1 MNDSIKANG
10 LHPLAIGQIFA
21 SGLYLIDNEWQTTRD
36 IVTAE
41 AQPEPTAVIGG
52 YRKSVLILVEN
63 HRMPVLAD
71 EDFTL
76 LTKILGAVGLSMDD
90 VLVVN
95 TGAMAQ
101 WTGVSLAE
109 KYKPTV
115 MMLFG
120 LSPEQ
125 ADLPIRFPQFQV
137 QPWAEIIWLHAP
149 SLASLQL
156 EDSATQQQKRQL
168 WHALQRIFLD
178 K

>member
-1 MNDSIKANG
+1 MNDSIKARG
-10 LHPLAIGQIFA
+10 LHPLAICQIFG
-21 SGLYLIDNEWQTTRD
+21 SGLYLIDNEWQTPRD

-41 AQPEPTAVIGG
+41 ELPEPTSVIGG
-52 YRKSVLILVEN
+52 YRKSVLILVED

-90 VLVVN
+90 VLLLN
-95 TGAMAQ
+95 TRDMHP

-109 KYKPTV
+109 KYKPAV
-115 MMLFG
+115 IMLFG

-125 ADLPIRFPQFQV
+125 AELPIRFPQFQV
-137 QPWAEIIWLHAP
+137 QQWSEIIWLHAP

-156 EDSATQQQKRQL
+156 EDNNTQQQKRQL